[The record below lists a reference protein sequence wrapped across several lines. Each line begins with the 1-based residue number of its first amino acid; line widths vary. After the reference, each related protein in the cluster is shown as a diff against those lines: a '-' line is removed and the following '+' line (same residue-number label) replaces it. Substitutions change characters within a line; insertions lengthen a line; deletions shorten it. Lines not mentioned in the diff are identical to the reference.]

1 MNWIDLT
8 VIALIVVFA
17 VVGLIRGFV
26 MTAFKIVSFFV
37 CIYVSVRFYPVLA
50 EALEKTALYSSI
62 KDSIVKNLLAW
73 SQTNNASTAVS
84 GTAGAEAMLGSLPLP
99 ELFKKSMLLK
109 LPSPNELIDFQGI
122 ANSVGDEITK
132 TIIAVISLIGL
143 YIALRLIMLFVGLIL
158 KGVSKLPLFKQID
171 KLGGFVLGAVQG
183 FLAIYILCA
192 LLVLFNTNPQFA
204 GVFKAL
210 DSSLLAGWFYENNFI
225 INYIS

>member
-1 MNWIDLT
+1 MNWIDLA

-37 CIYVSVRFYPVLA
+37 CIYVSIRFYPVLA
-50 EALEKTALYSSI
+50 QTLEKTALYSSI

-73 SQTNNASTAVS
+73 SQANNASAAVS

-99 ELFKKSMLLK
+99 EFFKKSMLLK
-109 LPSPNELIDFQGI
+109 LPSPAKLIDFQGI
-122 ANSVGDEITK
+122 VNSVGDEITK

-171 KLGGFVLGAVQG
+171 KLGGFILGAVQG

-204 GVFKAL
+204 VVFKAL

-225 INYIS
+225 INYIK